1 MAIGGLRSRGCP
13 LRDFLDT
20 LERLHH
26 CSRAC
31 AQRRPSGTRAA
42 DTRTATRSR
51 RQTCPAAHHSS
62 RRDRFHGVTALLA
75 PLTIVTSMHLPHP
88 STRHLLSRG
97 FPRRANSLRVSK
109 LSDSFDSTCGAI
121 HQAVWSF
128 HSSISRCHFVR
139 SKMIASVVACGMVL
153 RKLGSMP
160 V

>member
-1 MAIGGLRSRGCP
+1 MAIGGLCSRGCP

-62 RRDRFHGVTALLA
+62 RRDRCHGVTALVA
-75 PLTIVTSMHLPHP
+75 PLTIVTSMHLPPPVDPTPALVECHP
-88 STRHLLSRG
+88 RQRQGASSPPTPEQTSE
-97 FPRRANSLRVSK
+97 
-109 LSDSFDSTCGAI
+109 TCGNLRERGRD
-121 HQAVWSF
+121 
-128 HSSISRCHFVR
+128 SRQMSR
-139 SKMIASVVACGMVL
+139 SPRS
-153 RKLGSMP
+153 RK
-160 V
+160 